1 MKKRLIDNVL
11 RGVTAILVF
20 LFILVL
26 FITGIANANAGAV
39 NNFLGISPPVQSS
52 GEGETR
58 FKSSYG
64 ELSDENLAKLIADEM
79 EYAAEQLEEGSV
91 LLMNNGALPLEEDER
106 NVTLFGRASA
116 DIRYRNSNGG
126 GSADP
131 AREINMKKAFN
142 DAGFTINDTLYSA
155 YAASD
160 TERVKANDETASIGE
175 ESKDFY
181 STELKATFAD
191 HNDAAIV
198 TLSRYGGE
206 GTDMSPKDDEGVS
219 QLALHPTE
227 RDLLKMIEDSGKFDK
242 IIVLINSVY
251 PLELGDL
258 ADYAVDACLWI
269 ANPGYYGL
277 PGVVNVLTGA
287 VNPSGRLVDTYAA
300 DSKSSPAIMNFGGKE
315 YDNAQEANLT
325 ANSNRF
331 VVYSEGIYVGYKYY
345 ETRYADAIMK
355 QGNATG
361 SAGTYASKGESWNYA
376 DEVLFPFGYGLSYTT
391 FEQTLDS
398 VEYDEETDTFTATV
412 TTKNSGRLPGKMPV
426 ELYVQLPYEK
436 GMVEKSA
443 IQLIAYDKTDILQP
457 GASEVS
463 TITFDCYLMASYD
476 VNAHEGQ
483 GGYILDEGTYYF
495 AVGDDA
501 HDALN
506 NVLAVREYEGMYDSF
521 GEPAAGDTACVKTYE
536 LAERDEDSYL
546 KSQYTEADVH
556 NLFEYADV
564 NTYYEKPVVEYLSR
578 SDWQGTFPKTLS
590 LTANDKIL
598 TALKTDN
605 YDIEAGTKSL
615 DEVTYGQPKTLT
627 LADMWGAPYGDPKW
641 TTLVQ
646 QLTIAE
652 LGVLAGE
659 YYGQPGVDSVGMPLI
674 NSSEGSEGVSK
685 NYAFGDKGIAT
696 GYASNTLV
704 AATWNHELQRRH
716 GDFYAEDALFAGV
729 HTMHGPGANIHRTPY
744 SGRSA
749 EYFSEDSVISYYCG
763 KEIVEAM
770 GAKGLANNFK
780 HFFLND
786 QENGRQGLS
795 TFSNEQAIR
804 EIYLRAFEGGVTSE
818 GSIGMMTSYNRIGCT
833 YIAMDPVVQ
842 YDLLRTEWGYN
853 GYTMTDYM
861 SIADEYSVTLDCIM
875 NGTNIF
881 GGSDRADEIEKLV
894 LRNKSTSGE
903 LVEKL
908 QESAHRT
915 LWTYSRT
922 SRMNGITSDVDT
934 SAFVAWWQNALL
946 AIEVVAGVLAVAS
959 CGAYVFFHYFKKD
972 KKSMEVSE

>member
-1 MKKRLIDNVL
+1 MKKRLIDNIL
-11 RGVTAILVF
+11 RGVTAILAF

-26 FITGIANANAGAV
+26 FITDVANANAGAI
-39 NNFLGISPPVQSS
+39 NNFLGISPPLQS
-52 GEGETR
+52 GGDGETR
-58 FKSSYG
+58 FESSYG
-64 ELSDENLAKLIADEM
+64 ELSDANLAKLIADEM
-79 EYAAEQLEEGSV
+79 DYAAEQLEEGSV
-91 LLMNNGALPLEEDER
+91 LLMNNGALPLAENER
-106 NVTLFGRASA
+106 NITLFGRASA

-126 GSADP
+126 GGADP

-142 DAGFTINDTLYSA
+142 DAGFTINDTLFNA
-155 YAASD
+155 YANSSTD
-160 TERVKANDETASIGE
+160 RVKANDETASIGE
-175 ESKDFY
+175 EKKEFY
-181 STELKATFAD
+181 TADLKKTFAD
-191 HNDAAIV
+191 HNDAAVV

-206 GTDMSPKDDEGVS
+206 GTDMSPKDNEGVS

-227 RDLLKMIEDSGKFDK
+227 RDLLTMIRDSGDFDK

-251 PLELGDL
+251 PLELDEL
-258 ADYAVDACLWI
+258 TDYGVDACLWI

-287 VNPSGRLVDTYAA
+287 ANPSGRLVDTYAA
-300 DSKSSPAIMNFGGKE
+300 DADSSASMQNYGT
-315 YDNAQEANLT
+315 NAMVFT
-325 ANSNRF
+325 NSSELAPHEQKY
-331 VVYSEGIYVGYKYY
+331 VVYQEGIYVGYKYY
-345 ETRYADAIMK
+345 ETRYADAVMGT
-355 QGNATG
+355 GNASG
-361 SAGTYASKGESWNYA
+361 SAGIYASEGNSWNYA
-376 DEVLFPFGYGLSYTT
+376 DEVVFPFGYGLSYTT

-398 VEYDEETDTFTATV
+398 VTYDEETDTFTATV
-412 TTKNSGRLPGKMPV
+412 TTTNTGEVAGKVPV
-426 ELYVQLPYEK
+426 ELYVQLPYTA
-436 GMVEKSA
+436 GGVEKSA

-457 GASEVS
+457 DASEVS
-463 TITFDCYLMASYD
+463 TITFDRYLMASYD
-476 VNAHEGQ
+476 INAHEGK
-483 GGYILDEGTYYF
+483 GGYILDAGTYYF

-506 NVLAVREYEGMYDSF
+506 NVLAAREFTGLYDPF
-521 GEPAAGDTACVKTYE
+521 GEAVAGDTNCVKTYE
-536 LAERDEDSYL
+536 LAELDDTSYL
-546 KSQYTEADVH
+546 QSQYTDAEVH
-556 NLFEYADV
+556 NLFNYADV
-564 NTYYEKPVVEYLSR
+564 NTYYDQPAVQYLSR
-578 SDWQGTFPKTLS
+578 SDWQNTFPETIS
-590 LTANDKIL
+590 LIANDKIL
-598 TALKTDN
+598 SALKTDN
-605 YDIEAGTKSL
+605 YDIKSGTKSL
-615 DEVTYGQPKTLT
+615 DEVSYGQPKTLT
-627 LADMWGAPYGDPKW
+627 LSDMWNVPYDDSKW
-641 TTLVQ
+641 MKLVQ
-646 QLTIAE
+646 QLTIE
-652 LGVLAGE
+652 DLGVLAGE
-659 YYGQPGVDSVGMPLI
+659 YYGQPGIDSVGMPLI

-685 NYAFGDKGIAT
+685 NYMYGEKGIAT

-704 AATWNHELQRRH
+704 AATWNHDLQRRH

-729 HTMHGPGANIHRTPY
+729 HTMHGPGANTHRTPY

-786 QENGRQGLS
+786 QENGRQGIS

-804 EIYLRAFEGGVTSE
+804 EIYLRAFEGGVTSD

-833 YIAMDPVVQ
+833 YIAMDPIVQ

-861 SIADEYSVTLDCIM
+861 SIADDYSVTLDCIM

-894 LRNKSTSGE
+894 LRNKSTCGE

-915 LWTYSRT
+915 LWTYAHT

-934 SAFVAWWQNALL
+934 SGFVAWWQTALL
-946 AIEVVAGVLAVAS
+946 AIEVVTGVLAVAS

-972 KKSMEVSE
+972 KNSAEVSE